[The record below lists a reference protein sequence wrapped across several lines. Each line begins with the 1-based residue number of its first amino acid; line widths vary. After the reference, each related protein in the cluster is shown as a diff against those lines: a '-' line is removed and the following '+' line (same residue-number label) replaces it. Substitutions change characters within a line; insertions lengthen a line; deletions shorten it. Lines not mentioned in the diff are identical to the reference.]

1 MRNFFRIPFECLKF
15 LSYIQAVWYKLKEN
29 AMSEPAKKTV
39 LICDD
44 DDLLREF
51 YSRVLKTQGLLTISA
66 TNGDEAIEVLE
77 KNPGKICL
85 AIIDLLMPVRTG
97 WELIEYMKSQDSM
110 KAIPVIAI
118 TGLATSF
125 DEFEK
130 VKATCNAVLHKGDF
144 DLEQFNSIIKSLTG
158 DK

>member
-1 MRNFFRIPFECLKF
+1 
-15 LSYIQAVWYKLKEN
+15 
-29 AMSEPAKKTV
+29 MSAEEKKGTV

-51 YSRVLKTQGLLTISA
+51 YSRVLKTMGYPTVCA
-66 TNGDEAIEVLE
+66 TNGDDALTLME
-77 KNPGKICL
+77 NPGGKIAL

-97 WELIEYMKSQDSM
+97 WELIEYMKSRDNL
-110 KAIPVIAI
+110 KDIPIIAI

-130 VKATCNAVLHKGDF
+130 VKKTCEAVLHKGDF
-144 DLEQFNSIIKSLTG
+144 DLAGFTATLKKLMGEQS
-158 DK
+158 